1 LTVSPGKNINK
12 KTDAKIA
19 RITTNKD
26 HFKYLFIQKSQNNNV
41 LSPIKMFA
49 IINRK
54 QKTNFGTKPWSIRD
68 DGQAEAL
75 DKSLYTTNQL
85 LNNEKNNP
93 NIVNIHNLTFYI
105 WMHYKS

>member
-1 LTVSPGKNINK
+1 M
-12 KTDAKIA
+12 
-19 RITTNKD
+19 
-26 HFKYLFIQKSQNNNV
+26 

-75 DKSLYTTNQL
+75 IKKHKSYWFVPIL
-85 LNNEKNNP
+85 LNFKYKRTKIKQVIRNAGVKITPKNNIP
-93 NIVNIHNLTFYI
+93 KIFFELNNTANP
-105 WMHYKS
+105 KN